1 MKPKR
6 ILTVS
11 EPGRDGVFFCVR
23 DWLRYLRENRSDVV
37 LDLAYSS
44 KRGSPELD
52 AFLSDFSGEKGERV
66 DLGIAGSPQLK
77 DGPAL
82 ARIYGLVRRHRPD
95 LIHAHSSKA
104 GGLVRLLGLLPGM
117 PPIVYTPHAYFGMG
131 GQTGFKEKFF
141 TLVEK
146 LLYPLATTICCS
158 EDEAAFAM
166 AALGVPEN
174 RLVVCHHG
182 LPDESFRVSTEE
194 ERRQARKELG
204 LPLAGRILLTVGRD
218 ALQKNYAPFYEAIPS
233 LFLET
238 NFSLAHVGLDSTAL
252 RDSLPD
258 DCRARVFSWEHM
270 LKERM
275 PLLYRAADGFIMT
288 SKYEGF
294 SLAVLEALA
303 EGLPL
308 ILTDVPG
315 FRVYRTLGFDSI
327 YWVPLE
333 KPDFY
338 PALIRALVEWEN
350 SGVSRLPSQ
359 VERARE
365 FFLQSR
371 QHRKLEAIYEKV
383 CRDSRQPR

>member
-1 MKPKR
+1 MVKR
-6 ILTVS
+6 LLTVS

-23 DWLRYLRENRSDVV
+23 DWLRYLRENCPDMV

-44 KRGSPELD
+44 KRSSPELD
-52 AFLSDFSGEKGERV
+52 AFLGDFSGEKGERV
-66 DLGIAGSPQLK
+66 DLKITGSPQWGDLS
-77 DGPAL
+77 AL
-82 ARIYGLVRRHRPD
+82 VKIYGMVRRHRPE

-117 PPIVYTPHAYFGMG
+117 PPMVYTPHAYFGMG
-131 GQTGFKEKFF
+131 GQAGLKGKFF
-141 TLVEK
+141 TVVERV
-146 LLYPLATTICCS
+146 LYPLATTICCS

-166 AALGVPEN
+166 ETLGVPEN

-182 LPDESFRVSTEE
+182 LPEAAFRVSTEE
-194 ERRQARKELG
+194 ERREARKELG
-204 LPLAGRILLTVGRD
+204 LPLKGRILLTVGRD
-218 ALQKNYAPFYEAIPS
+218 ALQKNYAPLYEAIPS

-238 NFSLAHVGLDSTAL
+238 NFFLAHVGLGSTVL

-258 DCRARVFSWEHM
+258 DCRARIFAWEHL

-288 SKYEGF
+288 SRYEGF

-315 FRVYRTLGFDSI
+315 FRVYRKLGFDSI
-327 YWVPLE
+327 YWVPLD

-338 PALIRALVEWEN
+338 PALVRSLVEWEN
-350 SGVSRLPSQ
+350 SGCSRLPVQ
-359 VERARE
+359 AGRARE

-383 CRDSRQPR
+383 CRDSRGTR